1 MSYLSAL
8 DKIRSELDSE
18 PTAFVLPSTF
28 NGGKGVQVAAPKRDP
43 LELSKQ
49 WIGTIRSSGMRA
61 KERQD
66 SQVEMASASRRL
78 KPTLAESLAAG
89 AKREEPVEKEET
101 EVRRPELLTKEQAA
115 RRSMFA
121 GQDALTGSGG
131 VVDGPAGSFVEI
143 MDQTEGGGRYDTL
156 FGHSQKSGPFA
167 GVDITK
173 MTLGQ
178 LKEFASPKGEYGN
191 WVKSQ
196 VGRVAT
202 PMGRYQFTGTT
213 LRQVSAEMGLPDD
226 TLFDKNTQD
235 ALFKYHLNK
244 TLARGSTLQEKVSLL
259 RGQWEGFKSVPTAKL
274 VSLIRG
280 VA

>member
-28 NGGKGVQVAAPKRDP
+28 NGGKGVQVEAPKRDP

-66 SQVEMASASRRL
+66 SQVEMASASRRMQ
-78 KPTLAESLAAG
+78 PTMADGFAVGQKEKS
-89 AKREEPVEKEET
+89 VEKEKEE
-101 EVRRPELLTKEQAA
+101 EVKRPELLTKEQAA

-156 FGHSQKSGPFA
+156 FGHSQKNGPFA

-173 MTLGQ
+173 MTLGE
-178 LKEFASPKGEYGN
+178 LKDFASPSGEYGN
-191 WVKSQ
+191 WVKGQ

-202 PMGRYQFTGTT
+202 PMGRYQIVGTT
-213 LRQVSAEMGLPDD
+213 LRSIAEQMGLPDD
-226 TLFDKNTQD
+226 TLFDKKTQD
-235 ALFKYHLNK
+235 AMFKYHLNS

-259 RGQWEGFKSVPTAKL
+259 RGQWEGFKNVPTAKL

-280 VA
+280 MA

>member
-1 MSYLSAL
+1 MSYLQAL

-28 NGGKGVQVAAPKRDP
+28 NGGKGVQVEAPKRDP

-66 SQVEMASASRRL
+66 SQVEMASASRRMQ
-78 KPTLAESLAAG
+78 PTMADGFAAG
-89 AKREEPVEKEET
+89 QKERPVEKEDT
-101 EVRRPELLTKEQAA
+101 EVKRPELLTKEQAA

-121 GQDALTGSGG
+121 GQDALQGHDGR
-131 VVDGPAGSFVEI
+131 VDGPAGSFLEV
-143 MDQTEGGGRYDTL
+143 MDQTEGGGDYRTL

-178 LKEFASPKGEYGN
+178 LKDFASPSGEYGA
-191 WVKSQ
+191 WVKSK

-202 PMGRYQFTGTT
+202 PMGRYQIIGTT
-213 LRQVSAEMGLPDD
+213 LRSIAEQMGLPDN

-235 ALFKYHLNK
+235 AMFKYHLNS

-280 VA
+280 MA

>member
-28 NGGKGVQVAAPKRDP
+28 NGGKGVQVEAPKRDP

-66 SQVEMASASRRL
+66 SQVEMASASRRMQ
-78 KPTLAESLAAG
+78 PTMADGFAVGQKEKS
-89 AKREEPVEKEET
+89 VEKEKEE
-101 EVRRPELLTKEQAA
+101 EVKRPELLTKEQAA

-131 VVDGPAGSFVEI
+131 VVDGPAGSFLEV

-156 FGHSQKSGPFA
+156 FGHSQKNGPFA

-173 MTLGQ
+173 MTLGE
-178 LKEFASPKGEYGN
+178 LKDFASPSGEYGN
-191 WVKSQ
+191 WVKGQ

-202 PMGRYQFTGTT
+202 PMGRFQFVGTT
-213 LRQVSAEMGLPDD
+213 LRDVANKMGLPDD
-226 TLFDKNTQD
+226 TLFDKKTQD
-235 ALFKYHLNK
+235 AMFKYHLNS

-280 VA
+280 MA